1 MRPPEQHWK
10 HAQEYEEAAKQ
21 AKHPESREAFLR
33 NAKRFK
39 ALAKTSMALSEPKG
53 HG

>member
-1 MRPPEQHWK
+1 MSTIYPMLL
-10 HAQEYEEAAKQ
+10 AKR
-21 AKHPESREAFLR
+21 AKWPQSREAFLR
-33 NAKRFK
+33 MAKRYK